1 MSSYRKELSVNVEK
15 PMAFANITPE
25 VEKCLLESGIKS
37 GLVLVHA
44 MHTTASVF
52 IDVDEIG
59 LRQDYEAWLE
69 DLAPHDPITRYH
81 HNLHGEPNADAHL
94 KRQIMGRGITLAVT
108 DGKLD
113 FGHWEKIFYI
123 ELDGV
128 YGERVLVKIIGD
140 KRNTP

>member
-1 MSSYRKELSVNVEK
+1 MSSYRKELLVNVEK
-15 PMAFANITPE
+15 PMAFVNITPE

-37 GLVLVHA
+37 GLALVHA

-52 IDVDEIG
+52 IDVDETG

-81 HNLHGEPNADAHL
+81 HNLRGEANADAHL

-108 DGKLD
+108 DRKLD
-113 FGHWEKIFYI
+113 FGHWEQIFYA

-128 YGERVLVKIIGD
+128 YGEHVLVKIIGD
-140 KRNTP
+140 K